1 MTSLIHVFDFLRLPV
16 VLAVAAVFLALRLR
30 HARSFTWALACW
42 AGPYAILRFAFQTP
56 IPSSVVQLY
65 MAIVTLALAAY
76 VSSSGNRRA
85 EFMSPLVALAVDP
98 RRRGL
103 LGAVLV
109 LLPAAAAAN
118 AYLGTRTKIEP
129 PAFGRTVHPA
139 PPESVSVHERT
150 VDLVHGA
157 NPLRELEQKDPAQ
170 FRAHLENGRRT
181 YYRNCVFCHGDAM
194 GGDGMY
200 ARGLN
205 PIPTNFTEG
214 TIEQLQESYLFWR
227 ISKGGPGLPA
237 EGGPWDS
244 AMPAW
249 ERFLSE
255 QEIWEVVLFLYDF
268 TGKRPRAAG
277 EAHK

>member
-1 MTSLIHVFDFLRLPV
+1 VSLFHALDFLRLPV
-16 VLAVAAVFLALRLR
+16 VLAVVASFVALHWRRAGALAW
-30 HARSFTWALACW
+30 TLACW
-42 AGPYAILRFAFQTP
+42 VGLYAVLRFAFVTP
-56 IPSSVVQLY
+56 IPLSVVRLY
-65 MAIVTLALAAY
+65 MGIVTLALAAY
-76 VSSSGNRRA
+76 VSSARERRTQ
-85 EFMSPLVALAVDP
+85 FLSPLVALATEP
-98 RRRGL
+98 RRRPL
-103 LGAVLV
+103 LAAVLV

-118 AYLGTRTKIEP
+118 VYFGERTTIEP
-129 PAFGRTVHPA
+129 PSFGRTVHPA
-139 PPESVSVHERT
+139 PPETISVHDRS

-157 NPLRELEQKDPAQ
+157 NPFRELEQKDPAQ
-170 FRAHLENGRRT
+170 FRVHVENGRRT

-194 GGDGMY
+194 TGDGLY

-255 QEIWEVVLFLYDF
+255 QEIWEVITFLYDF
-268 TGKRPRAAG
+268 TGKRPRATG
-277 EAHK
+277 EAPK

>member
-1 MTSLIHVFDFLRLPV
+1 VRLLDAVAFLRLPI
-16 VLAVAAVFLALRLR
+16 VLAVVALFVVLHLRRARTLA
-30 HARSFTWALACW
+30 WALACW
-42 AGPYAILRFAFQTP
+42 AGLYTVLRFAFVTP
-56 IPSSVVQLY
+56 IPSSVVRLY
-65 MAIVTLALAAY
+65 MGIVSLALAAY
-76 VSSSGNRRA
+76 VTSAARRRE
-85 EFMSPLVALAVDP
+85 EFLAPLLALATEP

-118 AYLGTRTKIEP
+118 VLLGARTTIEAP
-129 PAFGRTVHPA
+129 SFGRTVHPA
-139 PPESVSVHERT
+139 PPETITVHDRN
-150 VDLVHGA
+150 VDLGHGA
-157 NPLRELEQKDPAQ
+157 NPFRELEQKDPAQ
-170 FRAHLENGRRT
+170 FRLHVENGRRT
-181 YYRNCVFCHGDAM
+181 YYRNCVFCHGDGM
-194 GGDGMY
+194 TGDGLY

-255 QEIWEVVLFLYDF
+255 QEIWEVITFLYDF

-277 EAHK
+277 EVQK

>member
-1 MTSLIHVFDFLRLPV
+1 MLHAFDFLRWPV
-16 VLAVAAVFLALRLR
+16 VLGVLALFVLLR
-30 HARSFTWALACW
+30 YRRSGALTWALGCW
-42 AGPYAILRFAFQTP
+42 AGLFAFFRFGFDVP
-56 IPSSVVQLY
+56 IPWSVVSLY
-65 MAIVTLALAAY
+65 MAIVTLSLAAY
-76 VSSSGNRRA
+76 VTSSERRRR
-85 EFMSPLVALAVDP
+85 EFGEPVVALVVDP
-98 RRRGL
+98 RRRPWLVL
-103 LGAVLV
+103 LLV

-118 AYLGTRTKIEP
+118 AYLASRVRIEP

-139 PPESVSVHERT
+139 PPETISFRGRP
-150 VDLVHGA
+150 VDLVRGG
-157 NPLRELEQKDPAQ
+157 NPFRELERSDPAA
-170 FRAHLENGRRT
+170 FRQHVEKGRRI
-181 YYRNCVFCHGDAM
+181 YYQNCVFCHGDTMA
-194 GGDGMY
+194 GDGMY

-249 ERFLSE
+249 EGFLEE
-255 QEIWEVVLFLYDF
+255 QEVWEVVLFLYDF

-277 EAHK
+277 EAHP